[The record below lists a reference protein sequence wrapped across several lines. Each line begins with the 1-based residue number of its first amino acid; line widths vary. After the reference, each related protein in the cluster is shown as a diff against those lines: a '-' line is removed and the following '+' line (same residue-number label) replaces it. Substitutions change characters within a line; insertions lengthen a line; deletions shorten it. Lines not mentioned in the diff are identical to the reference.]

1 MCVAAIPAWLTTAL
15 SVAGT
20 VFGGISQANAAKAGA
35 DAQASYYDY
44 SAKIAKQNADL
55 EADKQ
60 RQFTERASYAQKQNA
75 MEYRQRLA
83 ANRNALA
90 NAGVSGG
97 TSESLLADVF
107 RAEDYDSKVIAY
119 NAMMQVF
126 GSSVDQANFIN
137 QKNQNEVASRNTR
150 AAGEYSASNIMKSTV
165 LSAATQVAGSWGKMF
180 GSSNTPAKPNFPTQT
195 SSWSRKG

>member
-165 LSAATQVAGSWGKMF
+165 LSATTQVAGSWGKMF
-180 GSSNTPAKPNFPTQT
+180 GSSNTPAKPSFPTQT

>member
-60 RQFTERASYAQKQNA
+60 RQITERASYAQKQNA

-83 ANRNALA
+83 ASRNALA

-137 QKNQNEVASRNTR
+137 QKNQTEVASRNTR

-180 GSSNTPAKPNFPTQT
+180 GSSNTPAKPSFPTQT